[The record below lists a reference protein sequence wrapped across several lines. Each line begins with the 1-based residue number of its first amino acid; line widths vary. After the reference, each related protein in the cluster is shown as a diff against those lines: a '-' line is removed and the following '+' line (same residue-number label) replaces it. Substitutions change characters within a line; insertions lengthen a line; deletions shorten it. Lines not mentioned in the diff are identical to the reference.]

1 MLVTAPRITT
11 RALLALGTLGSFLLA
26 PVRAED
32 DLTPETKALIAK
44 LREDTKSKTIATR
57 TSAYKALGELGEKA
71 KGHRRILCEGMLD
84 SNTSVRT
91 AAADALKKVDEPIYK
106 LALGIVIDKRDEHF
120 RAAAKLGA
128 HAEPLAPLILAHA
141 TALVPVASKEPGTIE
156 NGKARTSVCAAVG
169 ALAAIAPDDQR
180 VNQAVIAMLGN
191 PSVTLRE
198 CALGHV
204 APLKNKKLALK
215 GVLTIAGAMTEG
227 PVVRARAVA
236 LVPLL
241 VDENTAPATKK
252 TLTGLR
258 FDTEGLVREAVAK
271 ALDDIK

>member
-141 TALVPVASKEPGTIE
+141 TALVPVASKGGFESF
-156 NGKARTSVCAAVG
+156 NAQDSVCAAVG

-191 PSVTLRE
+191 PSETLRR

-204 APLKNKKLALK
+204 AQLKNKKLALK
-215 GVLTIAGAMTEG
+215 GVLTIAKTINEG
-227 PVVRARAVA
+227 PVVRAQATA

-241 VDENTAPATKK
+241 VDENTAPTTKK